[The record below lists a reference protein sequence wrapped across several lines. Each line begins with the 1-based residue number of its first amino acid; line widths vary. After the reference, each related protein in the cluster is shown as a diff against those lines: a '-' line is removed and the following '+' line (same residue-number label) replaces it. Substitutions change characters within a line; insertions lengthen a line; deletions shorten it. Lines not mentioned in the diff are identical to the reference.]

1 MIETPI
7 FDSSR
12 DVGRVILGLA
22 ADINEM
28 IETHSVPATAQKV
41 IYNNLDDIEDVGNR
55 VDDVFDGIML
65 SRSLGDIIPSPNGG
79 TGSSQGPTPV
89 VSASPAPSPLE

>member
-1 MIETPI
+1 MIETPK
-7 FDSSR
+7 FDTSR

-28 IETHSVPATAQKV
+28 IETHSIPAIAAEV
-41 IYNNLDDIEDVGNR
+41 VYNDIDDIDDVGNR

-65 SRSLGDIIPSPNGG
+65 SRSLGDSIPTPNGG
-79 TGSSQGPTPV
+79 TGSSQGPAPV
-89 VSASPAPSPLE
+89 SPPTE